1 MSLDFAACY
10 PGFPLHVSLISNP
23 SPNFHLLLAHSNH
36 LQVLCHPPFPQ
47 SIVCILAIY
56 TLDGYATQRW
66 CPPLSTTQR
75 FRYSLHVS
83 NSRLRRLIQQSCC
96 DQDIFTRFPWA
107 FRPTDTPMVLPSFY
121 NPAVRILASRFQL
134 TTSTIDTAKM
144 LLSRHLH
151 THSPWAFRLK
161 HTPKSSLHFQDIL
174 GGSST
179 SMQQNCCS

>member
-10 PGFPLHVSLISNP
+10 PGFPLHVSLIGNP

-75 FRYSLHVS
+75 FGYSLHVS
-83 NSRLRRLIQQSCC
+83 NSRLRRLIQQRCC
-96 DQDIFTRFPWA
+96 YQDIFTHILLGLSGSNTHRRVRFISRTSSEA
-107 FRPTDTPMVLPSFY
+107 LQLQCSRI
-121 NPAVRILASRFQL
+121 AVPNIQMIKTFLEACQ
-134 TTSTIDTAKM
+134 
-144 LLSRHLH
+144 
-151 THSPWAFRLK
+151 RLFGLK
-161 HTPKSSLHFQDIL
+161 NSDGVVPIL
-174 GGSST
+174 GD
-179 SMQQNCCS
+179 